1 MTILKKAIV
10 IGASSGIGEKLP
22 KVLSNEGYIVG
33 LVARRT
39 DNLLALQKKLPHKS
53 FIKCIDVSLIN
64 EAKNLLEELI
74 EEMEGIDLIIISSG
88 VGHLN
93 PNLNLDFE
101 KETIDVNVSGFVV
114 MSNVAYKYF
123 ISKNSG
129 HIVGISSIGALM
141 ANPTAPAYN
150 ASKIFVSNY
159 LISIRQKLKMQKVNV
174 LVTDV
179 KCGFVDTNMAKG
191 DKDKMF
197 WVASPE
203 KAALQIYDS
212 VKKKKKT
219 VYVSKR
225 WRIIAWVLKLHS
237 LFN

>member
-1 MTILKKAIV
+1 MKKAIV
-10 IGASSGIGEKLP
+10 VGASSGIGKELA
-22 KVLSNEGYIVG
+22 KVLSNEGYIIG

-39 DNLLALQKKLPHKS
+39 DKLLALQKILPHKS
-53 FIKCIDVSLIN
+53 FIKCIDISHTT

-74 EEMEGIDLIIISSG
+74 EEMDGMDLIIISSG

-93 PNLNLDFE
+93 SDLNLDFE

-114 MSNVAYKYF
+114 MSNVSYKHF
-123 ISKNSG
+123 VSKGSG
-129 HIVGISSIGALM
+129 HIVGISSIGALV

-150 ASKIFVSNY
+150 ASKTFVSNY
-159 LISIRQKLKMQKVNV
+159 LISIRQNLKIQKVNV

-179 KCGFVDTNMAKG
+179 KCGFIDTDMAKG

-212 VKKKKKT
+212 LKKKKKT

-225 WRIIAWVLKLHS
+225 WRIIAWVLKILS

>member
-1 MTILKKAIV
+1 MTVLKRAIV
-10 IGASSGIGEKLP
+10 IGASSGIGEELA

-33 LVARRT
+33 LVARRI
-39 DNLLALQKKLPHKS
+39 DNLLALQKTLPNKS
-53 FIKCIDVSLIN
+53 FIKCIDVSRIN

-74 EEMEGIDLIIISSG
+74 EEMEGMNLIIISSG
-88 VGHLN
+88 VGHIN

-101 KETIDVNVSGFVV
+101 RETIDVNVSGFVV

-123 ISKNSG
+123 SLKNSG

-141 ANPTAPAYN
+141 SNPAAPAYN
-150 ASKIFVSNY
+150 ASKTFVSNY
-159 LISIRQKLKMQKVNV
+159 LISIRQKLKRQKLNV

-179 KCGFVDTNMAKG
+179 KCGFVDTDMAKG

-197 WVASPE
+197 WIASPE

-212 VKKKKKT
+212 IKKKKKT

-225 WRIIAWVLKLHS
+225 WRIIAWLLKIHALS
-237 LFN
+237 K

>member
-1 MTILKKAIV
+1 M
-10 IGASSGIGEKLP
+10 
-22 KVLSNEGYIVG
+22 
-33 LVARRT
+33 
-39 DNLLALQKKLPHKS
+39 
-53 FIKCIDVSLIN
+53 
-64 EAKNLLEELI
+64 EELI
-74 EEMEGIDLIIISSG
+74 KEMEGMELIVISSG

-93 PNLNLDFE
+93 PYLNLDFE

-123 ISKNSG
+123 ASKNSG

-150 ASKIFVSNY
+150 ASKTFVSNY
-159 LISIRQKLKMQKVNV
+159 LISIRQKVNIV
-174 LVTDV
+174 VTDV

-191 DKDKMF
+191 DKDKIF

-203 KAALQIYDS
+203 KAALQIYNS
-212 VKKKKKT
+212 IKKKKQT

-225 WRIIAWVLKLHS
+225 LRIIAWVLKMHL

>member
-10 IGASSGIGEKLP
+10 IGASSGIGKELA

-39 DNLLALQKKLPHKS
+39 DNLLALQRNLPHKS
-53 FIKCIDVSLIN
+53 FIKCIDISRIN

-93 PNLNLDFE
+93 PYLNLDFE
-101 KETIDVNVSGFVV
+101 TETIDVNVSGFVA
-114 MSNVAYKYF
+114 MTNVAYKCF
-123 ISKNSG
+123 VSKNSG
-129 HIVGISSIGALM
+129 HLVGISSIGALM
-141 ANPTAPAYN
+141 ANPTAPANN
-150 ASKIFVSNY
+150 ASKTFVSNY
-159 LISIRQKLKMQKVNV
+159 LISIRQKLKMQKLNV

-225 WRIIAWVLKLHS
+225 WRIIAWILKIHS
-237 LFN
+237 LSN